1 MEYKRDDKLDITS
14 VNYSGQHEATCISV
28 TGSDQ
33 LFITND
39 FIVTHNTWAILVDNL
54 QGIHDPQYFSAF
66 FRSTTTEIDKGLWPE
81 ALRLY
86 EPYLKYQTG
95 KRKGKFIGKARIHE
109 KTKTITFPTG
119 ARSVFTYLEQDK
131 HADS

>member
-1 MEYKRDDKLDITS
+1 MSFEPSDTQLKFL
-14 VNYSGQHEATCISV
+14 QATER
-28 TGSDQ
+28 
-33 LFITND
+33 
-39 FIVTHNTWAILVDNL
+39 IVFYGGGAGGGKTWAILVDNL

-66 FRSTTTEIDKGLWPE
+66 FRTTTTEIDKGLWPE

-95 KRKGKFIGKARIHE
+95 KKKGKFIGKARIHE
-109 KTKTITFPTG
+109 KTKTITFPSG